1 MSFKTKIAIL
11 ALAIALS
18 IVGFNLIACG
28 SCCNDLFRIAEKSKS
43 SVSVQIIS
51 LRVESADTT

>member
-1 MSFKTKIAIL
+1 MSFKSKLAIF

-28 SCCNDLFRIAEKSKS
+28 SCCDDLFRLAESNKS
-43 SVSVQIIS
+43 SVSVKVIS
-51 LRVESADTT
+51 LRVGTEIIT